1 MEEVMLRTM
10 RAEIGVAAERGPI
23 EVTFTKK
30 DGTERVMK
38 CTLKEEYIPVEHR
51 PKQNSDRKPNPETM
65 AVWDMDK
72 NAWRSFRLESVT
84 NTRELLTE

>member
-1 MEEVMLRTM
+1 MVPLMIRTM
-10 RAEIGVAAERGPI
+10 KAEIGSAAEQGPI

-38 CTLKEEYIPVEHR
+38 CTLKEEFIPVEHR
-51 PKQNSDRKPNPETM
+51 PKENSDKKPNTETM

-72 NAWRSFRLESVT
+72 NAWRSFRLESVK
-84 NTRELLTE
+84 NTRTLLTE